1 MEYCRGGTI
10 IEALKRLRNKSEDV
24 IAKIMRQLLSALSY
38 MHSLHIIHRDIKL
51 ENIVL
56 LSRAE
61 DCITIKIIDFG
72 TAVQNKHKLVQNYPV
87 AGTLSYLAPEVL
99 SGTLTEK
106 SDIWSTGVLMYI
118 LLTGS
123 TPFRGKSESET
134 KLNILKKN
142 IDYDGPRF
150 SGVT

>member
-1 MEYCRGGTI
+1 M
-10 IEALKRLRNKSEDV
+10 
-24 IAKIMRQLLSALSY
+24 
-38 MHSLHIIHRDIKL
+38 
-51 ENIVL
+51 L

-106 SDIWSTGVLMYI
+106 SDIWSSGVLMYI

-134 KLNILKKN
+134 RMNILKKN
-142 IDYDGPRF
+142 IDYDSPQF
-150 SGVT
+150 AEVS